1 MTDTAVR
8 EPPAAA
14 PVTDPSPLQ
23 TVRGDTHIAP
33 RAIMRI
39 AMRAVEDV
47 PHVRMAQATGLG
59 AVANRLKRQ
68 PPISAS
74 AESGGGWASIHLSLV
89 LDWPCSIHDV
99 ANQAARV
106 VAERV
111 HELAGVR
118 VDAVDIDIAELRVAG
133 ADDRRVR

>member
-1 MTDTAVR
+1 MTDTAVLD
-8 EPPAAA
+8 PPAAA

-23 TVRGDTHIAP
+23 TVRGDTHITP
-33 RAIMRI
+33 RAIMRL
-39 AMRAVEDV
+39 AMRVVEDV
-47 PHVRMAQATGLG
+47 PHVRMAHATGLG
-59 AVANRLKRQ
+59 AVANRIKRQ

-89 LDWPCSIHDV
+89 LDWPCSIHEV
-99 ANQAARV
+99 TNEAARV

-118 VDAVDIDIAELRVAG
+118 IDAVDIDVAELRIPG
-133 ADDRRVR
+133 SHDRRVR

>member
-1 MTDTAVR
+1 MNDTAVLN
-8 EPPAAA
+8 PAVPA
-14 PVTDPSPLQ
+14 PVAGESPLQ
-23 TVRGDTHIAP
+23 TVRGDTYIAP

-59 AVANRLKRQ
+59 AVANRIKRQ

-89 LDWPCSIHDV
+89 LEWPCSIHEV
-99 ANQAARV
+99 TNEAARV

-111 HELAGVR
+111 RELAGVQI
-118 VDAVDIDIAELRVAG
+118 DAVDIEVAELRLAG
-133 ADDRRVR
+133 AGDRCV